1 MTILTPRDPEAVR
14 AAVADALAAET
25 TLEIVGTG
33 SKRALGRP
41 VAAART
47 LDLSALSG
55 ITLYEPDELVLSA
68 RAGTPLAE
76 IEAILTQR
84 NQELAF
90 DPLDY
95 GPLLGLPAGRGTLGG
110 VLAANLSGPRRIR
123 AGAARDHVLGL
134 EAVSGRGEIFKA
146 GGRVVKNVTG
156 YDLPRG
162 LAGSWGTLAVFTEI
176 TFKVLPKA
184 ETEATLLVPDLA
196 DDAAVRI
203 LAEAMGSPAD
213 VSGAA
218 HLPEASARRL
228 GFARAATAIRL
239 EGIPSSV
246 AARFDHL
253 AKRIGAGCERLEA
266 DASAAL
272 WRAVRD
278 VAPLCAAGG
287 DGVVPQVPPSH
298 LVWRV
303 SVAPTAGPD
312 LVAALAADGLAPDAV
327 YDWAGGLVWIA
338 LAPAD
343 DAHALRLRRLVAA
356 AGGGHA
362 TLVRAPEGTRSRV
375 PVFEPQPAGLAA
387 LSNRLRTAFDP
398 RGLLNPGRMHA
409 PAAVLDAA

>member
-1 MTILTPRDPEAVR
+1 MTILSPRDPEAVR
-14 AAVADALAAET
+14 VAIADALAADATIEV
-25 TLEIVGTG
+25 VGAG

-47 LDLSALSG
+47 LDLSALAG

-68 RAGTPLAE
+68 RAGTPIAE
-76 IEAILTQR
+76 IETLLAER
-84 NQELAF
+84 HQELAF

-123 AGAARDHVLGL
+123 AGAARDHVLGI

-184 ETEATLLVPDLA
+184 ETEATLVVPGLA
-196 DDAAVRI
+196 DDAAVRV

-228 GFARAATAIRL
+228 GFDRAATAIRL

-266 DASAAL
+266 DASTAL

-278 VAPLCAAGG
+278 VAPLCAAG
-287 DGVVPQVPPSH
+287 DGAAPRVPHSH

-312 LVAALAADGLAPDAV
+312 LVAALAADGLAPEVV

-338 LAPAD
+338 LALAD

-362 TLVRAPEGTRSRV
+362 TLVRAPEATRSRV

>member
-1 MTILTPRDPEAVR
+1 MTTLTPPDAEAVR
-14 AAVADALAAET
+14 AVIADALAADASVEV
-25 TLEIVGTG
+25 VGTG

-41 VAAART
+41 VEADRT

-55 ITLYEPDELVLSA
+55 VTLYEPDELVLSA
-68 RAGTPLAE
+68 RAGTPFAE
-76 IEAILTQR
+76 IEALLAAR

-95 GPLLGLPAGRGTLGG
+95 GPLLGLPAGRGSLGG
-110 VLAANLSGPRRIR
+110 VLAGNLSGSRRIR

-162 LAGSWGTLAVFTEI
+162 LAGSWGTLAIFTEI

-184 ETEATLLVPDLA
+184 ETEATLVVPGLA
-196 DDAAVRI
+196 DEAAVRI

-228 GFARAATAIRL
+228 GFDRAATAIRL

-253 AKRIGAGCERLEA
+253 AKRLGSGCERLEA

-278 VAPLCAAGG
+278 VAPLCAAE
-287 DGVVPQVPPSH
+287 DGAAPRVPQAH

-312 LVAALAADGLAPDAV
+312 LVAALAADGLAPEVV

-356 AGGGHA
+356 TGGGHA
-362 TLVRAPEGTRSRV
+362 TLVRAPEDMRARV